1 MTTPPDQTEQAEVI
15 ERAQPDEAQP
25 AEPTARDAANWAQ
38 SISTLSVGEVPQEA
52 INRNVE
58 GKRVLGPM
66 QGFGKMWQKT
76 YRVRL
81 YGADVRPTEVIAAW
95 KRDFGSF
102 WPEKNH
108 FYGPLTGIEP
118 GDVAVLNLTMPG
130 RVKLSTG
137 IFVMYA
143 DDESFTFMTPE
154 GHMFAGWITFSAFEL
169 AGDTMLQVQVLMRAG
184 DPMSE
189 VGLAVYGHKAEDVFW
204 QQTLRNVAE
213 RFGVEGDPETQVVCV
228 DRRRQWRRAGNIR
241 HSATIRSGLYAAGAP
256 FRMIAG
262 GRKKDAGAE
271 RAPSA

>member
-1 MTTPPDQTEQAEVI
+1 MLCACASA
-15 ERAQPDEAQP
+15 RASP
-25 AEPTARDAANWAQ
+25 
-38 SISTLSVGEVPQEA
+38 
-52 INRNVE
+52 
-58 GKRVLGPM
+58 
-66 QGFGKMWQKT
+66 
-76 YRVRL
+76 
-81 YGADVRPTEVIAAW
+81 AW

-118 GDVAVLNLTMPG
+118 GDVAVLNLPMPG

-143 DDESFTFMTPE
+143 DDESFTFM
-154 GHMFAGWITFSAFEL
+154 
-169 AGDTMLQVQVLMRAG
+169 
-184 DPMSE
+184 
-189 VGLAVYGHKAEDVFW
+189 
-204 QQTLRNVAE
+204 TLRNVAE